1 MSRPSGPEGSP
12 RLEESEHIS
21 TRETLRI
28 FQRTLRYVAPF
39 RGAFAIK
46 AGLTLLSLAPLLVL
60 PWPAKVII
68 DHVIDGRP
76 LGLSL
81 AEYPFFLRPLLS
93 LCSGLDRIDLLGVM
107 LATEAMLV
115 LLVGAMGSSG
125 RERDQTNAWLAS
137 GHDTAT
143 RTENAANSGWSFS
156 GGLLGWIDFRFT
168 LRLTQALN
176 HHYRSRLFDR
186 IQSLPMSAFDEERIG
201 DAVYRVMYDTP
212 SITESAYRIVLT
224 PIVVPIAIGTFALML
239 SSIFGAH
246 PALFWTALAF
256 APAAF
261 AITFPFSGLMRR
273 TGDRSRKAGAQTTS
287 TLEEGVANVLAVQS
301 LGGEGRE
308 RTRFDADSS
317 TSFRRYRVFLFA
329 GIATFMAALIPA
341 LWVIREG
348 FLYIVDQVIDGALT
362 RGDFPVLFTYFSTIL
377 FLSIEP
383 GALWIRLQNAAPG
396 LQRVFFLMDLPSEG
410 DPSLGRMLPPVQH
423 SVRFEAVDFR
433 YEDGTRALRQID
445 LKARMGEITALV
457 GPAGAGKTTL
467 AYLIPRFLEPV
478 SGRVWI
484 DEVDVSELSLESLR
498 SNVAFVF
505 QESQLFDATIAEN
518 IRLGRPE
525 ASEIELRRA
534 AQIAGVDEFIRG
546 LPQGYATPLGRAG
559 AKLSVGQKQRVAIAR
574 ALVRDSPILILDE
587 PTSALDPSTER
598 RLVAALREAARTRIV
613 FVIAHRLSTIR
624 SAEQILFLEEGR
636 IVERGNHASLMTS
649 ERGAYRRFVEL
660 QTRGHAL
667 DQLGA

>member
-1 MSRPSGPEGSP
+1 MIPRGPSGDSR
-12 RLEESEHIS
+12 RLEESESIS

-28 FQRTLRYVAPF
+28 FGRTLRYVRPF
-39 RGAFAIK
+39 RRGFAIK
-46 AGLTLLSLAPLLVL
+46 AGLTLLSLAPLLLL

-68 DHVIDGRP
+68 DHVLDGRP
-76 LGLSL
+76 LAPALLG
-81 AEYPFFLRPLLS
+81 YPFFIRPLLT
-93 LCSGLDRIDLLGVM
+93 LCSGLDRIELLAVM
-107 LATEAMLV
+107 LAIQASLV

-156 GGLLGWIDFRFT
+156 GGLLGWLDFRFT

-224 PIVVPIAIGTFALML
+224 PVVVPIAILTFAAML
-239 SSIFGAH
+239 REIFGAH

-261 AITFPFSGLMRR
+261 AVTFPFSGLVRR

-287 TLEEGVANVLAVQS
+287 TLEEGMANVLAVTS

-308 RTRFDADSS
+308 RARFDADSS
-317 TSFRRYRVFLFA
+317 SSFRRYRMFLVA
-329 GIATFMAALIPA
+329 GIVTFLAALIPA
-341 LWVIREG
+341 LWVVREG

-362 RGDFPVLFTYFSTIL
+362 RGDFPVLFTYFTTIL

-396 LQRVFFLMDLPSEG
+396 LQRVFFLMDLPNEG
-410 DPSLGRMLPPVQH
+410 DPSRGRTLHGVH
-423 SVRFEAVDFR
+423 RAVRFEAVDFR
-433 YEDGTRALRQID
+433 YSEGPPALQQIEFE
-445 LKARMGEITALV
+445 ARRGEVTALV
-457 GPAGAGKTTL
+457 GPVGAGKTTL
-467 AYLIPRFLEPV
+467 VYLIPRFLEP
-478 SGRVWI
+478 SAGRVRI
-484 DEVDVSELSLESLR
+484 DGVDTSELSLETLR
-498 SNVAFVF
+498 ANVAFVF
-505 QESQLFDATIAEN
+505 QESQLFDGTIAEN

-525 ASEIELRRA
+525 ASELELRRA
-534 AQIAGVDEFIRG
+534 AQIAGVEDFIHS
-546 LPQGYATPLGRAG
+546 LPLGYATPLGRAG
-559 AKLSVGQKQRVAIAR
+559 AKLSVGQKQRMAIAR
-574 ALVRDSPILILDE
+574 ALLREAPILILDE
-587 PTSALDPSTER
+587 PTSALDPATER

-613 FVIAHRLSTIR
+613 LVIAHRLSTIR
-624 SAEQILFLEEGR
+624 SAEQILFLDGGR
-636 IVERGNHASLMTS
+636 IVERGNHAALMAS

-660 QTRGHAL
+660 QTRGRAL
-667 DQLGA
+667 DQRGA